1 MQRSLPQP
9 EKRGFFQTNFV
20 GAMIWLLRIATVVIV
35 VWGAYNSISAGTYS
49 LSQWK
54 DLVIFGLAQGGMYGL
69 IALGYTL
76 IYGILGFIN
85 FAHGD
90 IFMSGM
96 MVGYFVAD
104 DLNTLGFWNAHPVIS
119 LLIILA
125 VSMTTSCLVAII
137 IERIAYK
144 PLRNAPRLIPLITSI
159 GASFS
164 LEYLFKGLFGA
175 AAKSYPD
182 MKAIDGFLNIGGF
195 RILKTQ
201 VLVLG
206 GVLVMMVF
214 LYWFVEHT
222 RAGKSIRSVAEDKE
236 IAALMGVNV
245 ERTII
250 ITFALGGAMA
260 GAAGLFYAL
269 VFNQVYFLAGFVPGI
284 KAFTAAVLGGIGNIP
299 GAMVGGVTLG
309 LLESLGP
316 VLILA
321 GLGVPAP
328 HQLNDVVAFAVLT
341 LVLIFRPTGL
351 LGERLS
357 QEKA

>member
-1 MQRSLPQP
+1 MQRTLPNAP
-9 EKRGFFQTNFV
+9 RRVLAGINFV
-20 GAMIWLLRIATVVIV
+20 GILIWLLRIGTLVIV
-35 VWGAYNSISAGTYS
+35 VWGAYNAIASGTYS

-90 IFMSGM
+90 IFMTGM

-104 DLNTLGFWNAHPVIS
+104 DLNTAGFWNAHPVVS
-119 LLIILA
+119 LLIILLVTMA
-125 VSMTTSCLVAII
+125 TSTLVAVMV
-137 IERIAYK
+137 ERIAYK

-159 GASFS
+159 GASFT

-175 AAKSYPD
+175 AAKSYP
-182 MKAIDGFLNIGGF
+182 KLAALQGSLTLGGF
-195 RILKTQ
+195 KILKTQ
-201 VLVLG
+201 ALVLV
-206 GVLVMMVF
+206 GVVVMMVF
-214 LYWFVEHT
+214 LYWFVERT
-222 RAGKSIRSVAEDKE
+222 KAGRSIRAVAEDKE

-245 ERTII
+245 ERTIV

-299 GAMVGGVTLG
+299 GAMLGGVVLG
-309 LLESLGP
+309 MLESMGP
-316 VLILA
+316 ILILA
-321 GLGVPAP
+321 GLGIPAP
-328 HQLNDVVAFAVLT
+328 HQLKDVVAFTVLI

-357 QEKA
+357 QERA

>member
-1 MQRSLPQP
+1 MQKSLPQA
-9 EKRGFFQTNFV
+9 EKRGFIRANFV
-20 GAMIWLLRIATVVIV
+20 GIMIWLLRIVTVVIV
-35 VWGAYNSISAGTYS
+35 VWGAYNSISSGTYS

-104 DLNTLGFWNAHPVIS
+104 DLNTLGFWNAHPVLS

-125 VSMTTSCLVAII
+125 VSMATSSLVAVI

-182 MKAIDGFLNIGGF
+182 MTSIDGFLNIGGF
-195 RILKTQ
+195 HILKTQ
-201 VLVLG
+201 ALVLG
-206 GVLVMMVF
+206 GVLVMMVSLF
-214 LYWFVEHT
+214 WFVEHT
-222 RAGKSIRSVAEDKE
+222 RAGKSIRAVAEDKE

-269 VFNQVYFLAGFVPGI
+269 GFNQVYFHGRICTRHQGVYRRRAGRYWQHPRSDGGRCDIGAAGIAGPCAHPGRI
-284 KAFTAAVLGGIGNIP
+284 GHPVTASTERCGGFCRADP
-299 GAMVGGVTLG
+299 GAYL
-309 LLESLGP
+309 P
-316 VLILA
+316 
-321 GLGVPAP
+321 P
-328 HQLNDVVAFAVLT
+328 HW
-341 LVLIFRPTGL
+341 P
-351 LGERLS
+351 S
-357 QEKA
+357 W